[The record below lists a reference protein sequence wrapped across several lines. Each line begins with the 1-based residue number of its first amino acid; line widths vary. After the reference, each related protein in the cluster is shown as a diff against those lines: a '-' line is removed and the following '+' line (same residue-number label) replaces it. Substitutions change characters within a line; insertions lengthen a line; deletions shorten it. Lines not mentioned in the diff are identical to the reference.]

1 MKKILKSTLLLG
13 AAAMLLSAC
22 GTYDP
27 APIQAM
33 KANTKFARA
42 LKLEYLNLHE
52 EEVGEVDWGN
62 ASLFIEKAKMAASNM
77 QVLPEEL
84 SAHNLPADSIPAL
97 ESARY
102 WLTSALRDGARLR
115 APYDAGHAQ
124 AKFDCWVEEQ
134 EQTHQPDDI
143 AACRAEF
150 EAAMMRVDEA
160 MMPKPVAMAPK
171 PEPKPAPKP
180 AAKAAEP
187 KKEAKK
193 AKPKPKPKPVQTEY
207 SIYFDFDSSKLTA
220 KGNAT
225 VTAIV
230 TAATRSS
237 KMISL
242 RAHADRSGGNK
253 YNAILSKA
261 RADAVFAALRSWG
274 VEADRISF
282 MAVGE
287 EEPAVATNDGVS
299 EPMNRRVDVTL
310 K

>member
-22 GTYDP
+22 GTYDST
-27 APIQAM
+27 AVQGM

-42 LKLEYLNLHE
+42 LKLEYINLHE

-84 SAHNLPADSIPAL
+84 AAHDLPADSIPGL

-124 AKFDCWVEEQ
+124 AMFDCWVEEQ
-134 EQTHQPDDI
+134 EENHQPEDI
-143 AACRAEF
+143 AACRAGF

-160 MMPKPVAMAPK
+160 MMPKPVVM
-171 PEPKPAPKP
+171 APKP
-180 AAKAAEP
+180 AAKAPAPAP
-187 KKEAKK
+187 KKVAKK
-193 AKPKPKPKPVQTEY
+193 AKPKPKPKPVKTEY

-220 KGNAT
+220 KGNAA

-230 TAATRSS
+230 RAATRSA

-242 RAHADRSGGNK
+242 RAHTDRSGGNR

-261 RADAVFAALRSWG
+261 RADAVYAALRSWG